1 MTNLGAQIPPLLK
14 RPPRAQAHFAM
25 TKGEEV
31 LLHIVGEG
39 PAGTAAVQK

>member
-1 MTNLGAQIPPLLK
+1 
-14 RPPRAQAHFAM
+14 M